1 MSFSGIRAI
10 IMVAVLIGLV
20 LGVSRLGLPGWCV
33 PVGLLV
39 TGVVLKNTEK
49 KATSN

>member
-10 IMVAVLIGLV
+10 IMLAVLIGLV
-20 LGVSRLGLPGWCV
+20 VAVTKLGLPGWCV

-39 TGVVLKNTEK
+39 TGVVLKNSE